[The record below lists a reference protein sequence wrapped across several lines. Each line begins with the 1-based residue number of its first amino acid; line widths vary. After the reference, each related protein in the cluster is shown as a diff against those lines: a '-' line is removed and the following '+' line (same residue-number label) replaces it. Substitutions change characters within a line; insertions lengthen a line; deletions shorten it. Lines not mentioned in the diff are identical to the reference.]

1 MRRRAATVAGL
12 LDWKVSVAV
21 FLLLVYL
28 GLNSAEAGLY
38 RMYERVGERPG
49 VMNVSKESSGGV
61 RISLFGRA
69 RIVGRSVEFRLN
81 RDGGPMAAS
90 SEWRQA
96 ALRWLRRAV
105 SWIAGEVRRA
115 LQYRRGIR

>member
-1 MRRRAATVAGL
+1 VRRQRATAAGL

-38 RMYERVGERPG
+38 RLSERVGERPG
-49 VMNVSKESSGGV
+49 VMSVSRVPSGGV
-61 RISLFGRA
+61 RISLFGQE
-69 RIVGRSVEFRLN
+69 RIVGRSVEIGLTRE
-81 RDGGPMAAS
+81 GGPVAAW

-115 LQYRRGIR
+115 IQYRRGIR